1 MRNWLILGRLRFAA
15 VLLCGLAGLVP
26 TAPAVG
32 AEPCLGGPHC
42 WALFPLGGGLT
53 LPLYTSHPLDEAAP
67 QIERAVIV
75 VHGIY
80 RNAHQYFPQITAA
93 AGLEGLRK
101 KTLVVAPAFAITRDD
116 RPRRETG
123 EVYWRKNRNWR
134 RGDHSTSRPEGRI
147 SSFVAVERLLT
158 QLGNRRLYPNLR
170 KITLV
175 GHSAGGQFVQRFA
188 VVQALLPAL
197 EDIRVRY
204 VVANPGTYLYLK
216 AQRPAVGAPGFA
228 LPYQADRC
236 PHYNR
241 YSYGLERPNWAM
253 RRFATGILLQRV
265 REREVILLLGTA
277 DNDPGHR
284 TLNRT
289 CAAVLQGRHRLER
302 GLLFKAHLDHF
313 LAGHRTRVVQVPGVG
328 HSSKGMFGSL
338 EGRKAIFF

>member
-158 QLGNRRLYPNLR
+158 QLGDRQLYPNLR

-175 GHSAGGQFVQRFA
+175 GHSAGAQFVQRFA

-216 AQRPAVGAPGFA
+216 AQRPAVEAPGFA